1 MLWALGEWRDAHR
14 SSQELE
20 GMLTSA
26 QLLQPPKPWTD
37 LQEVQERLSAP
48 ALAVLNLVEVR
59 EDQHR
64 SLELGLEPS
73 GSRQLE
79 TLPWK

>member
-14 SSQELE
+14 SSQELD

-37 LQEVQERLSAP
+37 LREVQERLSAP
-48 ALAVLNLVEVR
+48 ALAALALAEVR
-59 EDQHR
+59 EDQHGR
-64 SLELGLEPS
+64 LDLGLEPS

-79 TLPWK
+79 TLPQK